1 MQVRLSSGD
10 YKGGGWGWW
19 CHIACGRNHS
29 HRDKFYHWF
38 KKAVIQNKLIYSAP
52 LQPFRATTA
61 PFCTGQRFS
70 FNLSPSSLLRT
81 ACETWYTF
89 CQRYEACFN
98 GH

>member
-10 YKGGGWGWW
+10 YKGGGLVGETTP
-19 CHIACGRNHS
+19 IGTNFIIGLKGSHS
-29 HRDKFYHWF
+29 KQVDLQR
-38 KKAVIQNKLIYSAP
+38 P